1 MRGIKIF
8 TTHILWLNQ
17 WSLKTGP
24 RPART
29 RKFLSGAELGVSRHC
44 AAVLRC
50 HWNTG
55 NYLTISCWHI
65 ERLFK
70 TFPFIQLYGHEHSDG
85 FRLIPGWGFYLCCF
99 AIFTNSGCFGR
110 KVWQDDIM
118 FSPSLALMAPAVT
131 PWDSSTPTDPRF
143 FRSFWTSSLRIV
155 SMYFHHIRNPGLRLF
170 QFEQETG
177 RCIKFFPSNLN
188 LSAGFSTSSS
198 FSWTSPKPTR
208 RGGLNGSW
216 NMTSLTTMVSWPT
229 A

>member
-29 RKFLSGAELGVSRHC
+29 RKFLSKAEFGVSRHC
-44 AAVLRC
+44 GTVLRC

-85 FRLIPGWGFYLCCF
+85 FRLIPGWGVYLCCF
-99 AIFTNSGCFGR
+99 AIFKNCGFFGR
-110 KVWQDDIM
+110 KVCQDDIM
-118 FSPSLALMAPAVT
+118 FRPTLALMAPAVT

-143 FRSFWTSSLRIV
+143 FCFFWTSSVRIV
-155 SMYFHHIRNPGLRLF
+155 SMYLHHIR
-170 QFEQETG
+170 
-177 RCIKFFPSNLN
+177 KLN
-188 LSAGFSTSSS
+188 
-198 FSWTSPKPTR
+198 
-208 RGGLNGSW
+208 
-216 NMTSLTTMVSWPT
+216 
-229 A
+229 